1 MCYCKSKCVCLF
13 VCVRACVCVCVC
25 VCVFVEQVNIFRFLG
40 IIITENLSW
49 PSQITALIK
58 KKKKKGGLTHWY
70 LSTKYQ

>member
-1 MCYCKSKCVCLF
+1 M
-13 VCVRACVCVCVC
+13 CVRACVCVC

-58 KKKKKGGLTHWY
+58 KKKKKGRLNS
-70 LSTKYQ
+70 LVPIYQVSMILVR